1 MRDEVLRELEIIK
14 NDCLESSNEELV
26 LIGQF
31 LNTLIIAQEREHL
44 VSLANIVSEWITK
57 KVNED
62 KGNDSGLD
70 IPPPSL
76 N

>member
-14 NDCLESSNEELV
+14 NDCLESSDEQLV
-26 LIGQF
+26 LVGQF

-44 VSLANIVSEWITK
+44 VSLANVVSEWISK
-57 KVNED
+57 KID
-62 KGNDSGLD
+62 KDKNDGLD